1 MHVSWQLILAL
12 LFFTL
17 SGLFSAAETALVSL
31 SRPRLKKLI
40 SQRPALADAFGQWL
54 AAPQYLLTTILVGNT
69 LSNIVVT
76 LLASNL
82 ALAWLPTMRHAMV
95 ETATWLVMTVVL
107 FVFADLVPKSL
118 ARHYPQRV
126 ALASIRAVSA
136 LSRWAAPIL
145 RLMLGLFERIFP
157 AFEAVPV

>member
-1 MHVSWQLILAL
+1 MMHVSWQPVLAL

-69 LSNIVVT
+69 LSNIIVT
-76 LLASNL
+76 LLVSNL
-82 ALAWLPTMRHAMV
+82 ALAGLPRMRHAVV

-107 FVFADLVPKSL
+107 FVF
-118 ARHYPQRV
+118 
-126 ALASIRAVSA
+126 
-136 LSRWAAPIL
+136 
-145 RLMLGLFERIFP
+145 
-157 AFEAVPV
+157 